1 MAVNPAFNGAG
12 TTLSSGYYIRNF
24 YSAAR
29 NARTTAGRRDMSN
42 PELTQAD
49 GAALRRAVRSL
60 SRSEFTETQDE
71 DIRNK
76 AMAYVETYNH
86 MLASASESSDD
97 RILRS
102 AKQMKALTQSYASEL
117 DKIGITV
124 NDDGTLESREAR
136 LSTSPLSKLEKL
148 FSKDSG
154 FMQKISAHSRKIE
167 RQSDALLTEEAQRRA
182 AKRTAAQGTVTDPGS
197 AGSTSSGAAGSFAA
211 GSPATAAA
219 QIVSAAMDLDMLS
232 HTGIGGHI
240 NLTL

>member
-1 MAVNPAFNGAG
+1 
-12 TTLSSGYYIRNF
+12 
-24 YSAAR
+24 
-29 NARTTAGRRDMSN
+29 MSN

-154 FMQKISAHSRKIE
+154 FMQKISAHSKKIE

-197 AGSTSSGAAGSFAA
+197 AGSTSSGAAGS
-211 GSPATAAA
+211 PATAAA